1 MSERRL
7 ATIDQP
13 SSASRALP
21 ELQAEESM
29 VRPEDF
35 NFENIDIL
43 EEELR
48 RSQHVGGAPGHNT
61 AVRALGRTATQM
73 NLNAP
78 RNLAGGGFTGFNF
91 GGNDSSIQ
99 HMGSSSY

>member
-1 MSERRL
+1 
-7 ATIDQP
+7 
-13 SSASRALP
+13 
-21 ELQAEESM
+21 M

-48 RSQHVGGAPGHNT
+48 RSQHVGGALGRNT
-61 AVRALGRTATQM
+61 VTRALGRTATQM

-78 RNLAGGGFTGFNF
+78 RNLVGGGGGFTGFNF
-91 GGNDSSIQ
+91 GGNDSSI
-99 HMGSSSY
+99 